1 MLATLISI
9 PIFGILIVLQSTLV
23 NHMTLLQGTADI
35 ILLTVIAWA
44 LHQRV
49 KTAWQWSIIA
59 GLVFTFAS
67 ALPIGVSLIAYL
79 TITAITRFMRRHTWR
94 IPLLTMLVLAF
105 IGTVVMHGFSLT
117 AIKLSG
123 NPIPV
128 MDAIGLITLPSI
140 LLNLIFAIPI
150 FAIFNDLANWLY
162 PEEIEV

>member
-1 MLATLISI
+1 
-9 PIFGILIVLQSTLV
+9 
-23 NHMTLLQGTADI
+23 
-35 ILLTVIAWA
+35 
-44 LHQRV
+44 
-49 KTAWQWSIIA
+49 
-59 GLVFTFAS
+59 
-67 ALPIGVSLIAYL
+67 
-79 TITAITRFMRRHTWR
+79 
-94 IPLLTMLVLAF
+94 
-105 IGTVVMHGFSLT
+105 VMHGFSLT